1 MVVVSVKISCCG
13 GAVLVVAALVQST
26 SMMSSSRRH
35 HLVRTS
41 SSSSSSNSNV
51 ALPLATKDDIKDNHH
66 NIFKGVIACLS
77 GQSYDSKE
85 YIHSLLTKDGGG
97 SAMGNFDPRYVTHL
111 ILDEGVGSKYD
122 HWI

>member
-1 MVVVSVKISCCG
+1 MALG

-85 YIHSLLTKDGGG
+85 YIHALLTKDSRG
-97 SAMGNFDPRYVTHL
+97 SARMCNFDPRYVTHL
-111 ILDEGVGSKYD
+111 VLDEGVGSKYD
-122 HWI
+122 HWL